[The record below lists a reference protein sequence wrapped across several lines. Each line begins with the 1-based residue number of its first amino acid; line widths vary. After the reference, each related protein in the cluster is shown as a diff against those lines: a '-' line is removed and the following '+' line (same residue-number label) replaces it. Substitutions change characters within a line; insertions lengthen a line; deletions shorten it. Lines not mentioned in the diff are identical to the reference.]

1 MTVEMEKGYTIKSLL
16 FEIIP
21 EAAVEARGE
30 YPAFSQ
36 RDLYYGCRD
45 RYLNHPDRP
54 FHREFM
60 LKREN
65 NETDD
70 HYEAR
75 REAARR
81 SRAPIDFKY
90 FTNKVLRDYE
100 ERVGEIE
107 GMIREAYGTFVEP
120 HSGDTLEL
128 GTLEVADYLLPDHVF
143 DKILVVEKR
152 TERPKFTHDKV
163 AERHDLAIVYS
174 GGYATEAL
182 HELLDTARAGD
193 YQIFTWHDADPDG
206 YNIVRNLREATKN
219 MPVAIEVIDL
229 GLTVGQALDLGL
241 AGEPFAED
249 RKLGEALLSTLNEV
263 ELEYFKERKTRFEIN
278 SIPSATRIAYVE
290 GLLAENGAR
299 PKYVPPDNVLRVR
312 VESDYRAEISRRVE
326 DAIEDIVDKNAIV
339 TEVTEALREE
349 IRLTGAADLIRN
361 RFQEEPATTW
371 HRVVDREHS
380 MRAGQKRA
388 AIEEMVRKTIVTLVA
403 EEIGD

>member
-1 MTVEMEKGYTIKSLL
+1 MTVVTAKGHNIKSLL

-21 EAAVEARGE
+21 EAAVEARGD

-54 FHREFM
+54 LHREFM
-60 LKREN
+60 LKREKD
-65 NETDD
+65 ETDD
-70 HYEAR
+70 RYEAR

-81 SRAPIDFKY
+81 TRAPIDFKY

-100 ERVGEIE
+100 ERIGEIE

-120 HSGDTLEL
+120 HSGDSLEL

-219 MPVAIEVIDL
+219 KPVAIEVIDL
-229 GLTVGQALDLGL
+229 GLTVEQALDLGL

-249 RKLGEALLSTLNEV
+249 RKLGLGLRSG
-263 ELEYFKERKTRFEIN
+263 FECSGEDGGKN
-278 SIPSATRIAYVE
+278 DQRRTPDLHW
-290 GLLAENGAR
+290 GLL
-299 PKYVPPDNVLRVR
+299 
-312 VESDYRAEISRRVE
+312 
-326 DAIEDIVDKNAIV
+326 
-339 TEVTEALREE
+339 
-349 IRLTGAADLIRN
+349 RLTGGAILHWRKIRTA
-361 RFQEEPATTW
+361 ET
-371 HRVVDREHS
+371 DRP
-380 MRAGQKRA
+380 
-388 AIEEMVRKTIVTLVA
+388 
-403 EEIGD
+403 